1 MKKNQKDSQSYIN
14 DLADIRSMMERSSK
28 FMSLSGWAG
37 AVAGLYALTAVAIT
51 YFYFGVNPT
60 RLMYT
65 SESDPAFIAS
75 LPGVVVIGII
85 TMFLAIG
92 KAIAFS
98 YKHSAKKG
106 EKVWNAAS
114 RQLAINMAGPL
125 LTGASL
131 IIILMSMGLF
141 GLVAPLTLIFYGLA
155 LFHAGRF
162 TFDDVKF
169 LGIIQIL
176 LGLVAAR
183 YLEYSLLIWTIGF
196 GVVHIVYGTYMYYR
210 YER

>member
-1 MKKNQKDSQSYIN
+1 MNKNQKDSRSYIN

-37 AVAGLYALTAVAIT
+37 AVAGCYALIAAAVT

-60 RLMYT
+60 RLTYT
-65 SESDPAFIAS
+65 AETDPEFLSA
-75 LPGVVVIGII
+75 LPGVVLTGLI
-85 TMFLAIG
+85 TMFLAIST
-92 KAIAFS
+92 AIVFS
-98 YKHSAKKG
+98 SKNSSRKG
-106 EKVWNAAS
+106 ESAWNAAS
-114 RQLAINMAGPL
+114 RQLTVNMAGPL
-125 LTGASL
+125 LSGASL
-131 IIILMSMGLF
+131 IIIMMSMGLY

-155 LFHAGRF
+155 LFHAGKF

-176 LGLVAAR
+176 LGLIAAR
-183 YLEYSLLIWTIGF
+183 YLEYSLPIWAIGF
-196 GVVHIVYGTYMYYR
+196 GLVHIVYGTYMYYR

>member
-92 KAIAFS
+92 TAIAFS
-98 YKHSAKKG
+98 SKNSAKKG